1 MSETSEKT
9 FDAAMTLLASEAVAK
24 TETGNTT
31 DKRVAVVVG
40 ATSKWQSDGRN
51 TLLAHGT
58 SVDDSDL
65 PVGVRW
71 GVGGAIAQK
80 FAREGFFTVLT
91 TRTASNASP
100 LAEAIRAQGGD
111 CTIVELDLV
120 SQDSIAA
127 AFATIRHL
135 AGDPDVLIYNAGY
148 LEGRDLPP
156 EKELLEHIPVE
167 MFDVAQHIASRGPF
181 LVAKEVLPAMRQKGT
196 GSFFFSNNA
205 NSLRGRKRMTGQS
218 LYYPRVMMRT
228 LAQVLTEEYSEFGV
242 HVANVVIDGT
252 IDSPGTRAMPRLQNR
267 PDLIINPVRIAEA
280 FWYLHTQDRS
290 CWTHELQL
298 TPFPT
303 KPSY

>member
-1 MSETSEKT
+1 MSQTRKS
-9 FDAAMTLLASEAVAK
+9 
-24 TETGNTT
+24 NTAG
-31 DKRVAVVVG
+31 KKVAVVIG

-51 TLLAHGT
+51 TMLIHGKT
-58 SVDDSDL
+58 VDDSNL

-80 FAREGFFTVLT
+80 FAQEGFFTVLT
-91 TRTASNASP
+91 TRTEANAAP
-100 LAEAIRAQGGD
+100 LAAAIREQGGD
-111 CTIVELDLV
+111 CTIVELDLT
-120 SQDSIAA
+120 SEKSIAT
-127 AFATIRHL
+127 AFAAIRGD
-135 AGDPDVLIYNAGY
+135 AGDPDVLVYNAGY

-167 MFDVAQHIASRGPF
+167 MFDTAQHIASRGPF
-181 LVAKEVLPAMRQKGT
+181 LVAKEVLPAMRKRGD
-196 GSFFFSNNA
+196 GSFFFSNNSS
-205 NSLRGRKRMTGQS
+205 SLRGKKRMTGQS

-228 LAQVLTEEYSEFGV
+228 LAQVLTEEYSEHGV

-252 IDSPGTRAMPRLQNR
+252 IDSPGTRAMPRVQNR
-267 PDLIINPVRIAEA
+267 PDLVINPVKIAEA